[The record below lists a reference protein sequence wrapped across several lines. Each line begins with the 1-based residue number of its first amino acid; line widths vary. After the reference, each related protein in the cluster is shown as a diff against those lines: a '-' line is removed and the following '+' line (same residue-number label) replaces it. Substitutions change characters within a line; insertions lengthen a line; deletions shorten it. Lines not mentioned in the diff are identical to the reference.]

1 METKG
6 GMMQIVDHK
15 LGLQP
20 QRSIA
25 YGVLVQ
31 WTMQVKK
38 KENSNTLYN
47 FLLLLQIQ
55 YEIYIYIL
63 YNVYDLFKL
72 RFCIK
77 KTHNINVI

>member
-20 QRSIA
+20 HRSIA

-38 KENSNTLYN
+38 KFKYTL
-47 FLLLLQIQ
+47 
-55 YEIYIYIL
+55 
-63 YNVYDLFKL
+63 
-72 RFCIK
+72 
-77 KTHNINVI
+77 